1 MRHLSVGARYVGRES
16 GPSLSSQ
23 PSRLYIATYIHPWPP
38 SLRALRPR
46 TRSAA
51 AAPAK
56 QRAIR
61 ATGMVCVLVGCPLST
76 HVFLASLKAISSC
89 PAIPERLIERPR
101 LAGDTS
107 AKPLRL
113 VGEQTAEPARNT
125 VCVNLCLVYVT
136 DIFGV
141 AGVVSRSPH
150 RAETVTL
157 DYPDD
162 FMR

>member
-1 MRHLSVGARYVGRES
+1 MRRLSVGAGYVGRES
-16 GPSLSSQ
+16 DPSLFSQ
-23 PSRLYIATYIHPWPP
+23 PSRPYKATYIYLWPP
-38 SLRALRPR
+38 SLRGFRPR

-61 ATGMVCVLVGCPLST
+61 ATGMVGVLVGRPLIT
-76 HVFLASLKAISSC
+76 HVSLASPKAISSY
-89 PAIPERLIERPR
+89 PAIPVRLIERPR

-113 VGEQTAEPARNT
+113 IGEQTAEPARYT
-125 VCVNLCLVYVT
+125 VCVNLRLVCVT

-141 AGVVSRSPH
+141 AGFLCHGLPIGQDRDTRLP
-150 RAETVTL
+150 
-157 DYPDD
+157 
-162 FMR
+162 